1 MSNLISCVL
10 LDYAGAANPATPP
23 SLRTLTVPQG
33 VKVVARLFFDSVN
46 STGTGGYV
54 AAWDAD
60 LGAAANSHLVM
71 LRLTGASENGLR
83 LQVMTSANRQI
94 YTYENASSGT
104 STLTVRTLGW
114 IDPCEAS
121 WNMTSRFS
129 ERR

>member
-71 LRLTGASENGLR
+71 LRLTGPPR
-83 LQVMTSANRQI
+83 
-94 YTYENASSGT
+94 
-104 STLTVRTLGW
+104 TVSDCKL
-114 IDPCEAS
+114 
-121 WNMTSRFS
+121 
-129 ERR
+129 